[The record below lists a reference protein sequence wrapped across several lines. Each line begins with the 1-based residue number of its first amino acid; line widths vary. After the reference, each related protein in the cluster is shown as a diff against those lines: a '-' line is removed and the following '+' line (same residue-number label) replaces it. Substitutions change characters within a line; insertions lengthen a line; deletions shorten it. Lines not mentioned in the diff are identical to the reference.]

1 MGCIT
6 SRGDNWPPKPY
17 KRIVVRD
24 MLIDQ
29 IENGAVKKTSMPVE
43 DYVWVY
49 PGAEIRNGGGGVST
63 DHDEEASPGQE
74 SAIRNLEDG

>member
-17 KRIVVRD
+17 KRVIIREKLEERVEGGE
-24 MLIDQ
+24 I
-29 IENGAVKKTSMPVE
+29 KKVSAPVE

-49 PGAEIRNGGGGVST
+49 PGEWHGGGSGVAARW
-63 DHDEEASPGQE
+63 DEEAGPGQE
-74 SAIRNLEDG
+74 NAIRNLEDN